1 MGKILHSDKT
11 GSAIALHIVS
21 EMKKNNFPK

>member
-11 GSAIALHIVS
+11 GSAFALHIVS
-21 EMKKNNFPK
+21 EMKKNYLPK